1 MPDAPPPGP
10 PDADA
15 GTPARQTPPQSEAPK
30 TAAPP
35 TAGPTAPALS
45 AIREALAAF
54 PPPLVQEFEEARD
67 QLQPRL
73 DPEAL
78 LRWADEGLS
87 VARHSLR
94 AWEAASVYFR
104 VSAAVLDQLPPQHFQ
119 AWAASGRDLAADS
132 PALASAYF
140 RASPTALSHLSPTQ
154 AHDWSR
160 QGRVLYRGTW
170 KSGSLA
176 AQYFDISPAI
186 LPQLPLGQTRLL
198 VELIDALA
206 GHSYELASA
215 CLGMAPAVLAE
226 LDRPDRAPFL
236 EFGSIV
242 ANTAWADARNYFE
255 RGPIAVKRVHAQ
267 QRARFLA
274 LAGRVALSVGRQGH
288 PYFFESAAALA
299 EVEGEIHGPVIELAE
314 RLLPHSGVAAMEF
327 IKSTPTVLARV
338 SNDDLARW
346 QTQGLAIL
354 QNSEAGG
361 EAFFRLES
369 AKGEGVIQTLS
380 SRVELEHVGELIRL
394 YCRAL
399 TGTDL
404 AVLPLDMLAERGV
417 GWVGQSNP
425 TTEGTAIYL
434 PSVVEEHDDK
444 EQNFAVYKVFA
455 THQAGRLEFHS
466 FRFRF
471 DRPAVLFDDARL
483 TRPRFHQGEPAIT
496 DMERFF
502 DLFADRRL
510 ISDLFT
516 IVEDTR
522 VDATL
527 HREYPG
533 VRAAFERLQRAAAQR
548 RRALETMPAREAAV
562 ENLVRASLDAYDKV
576 QWPPPIAGL
585 MKTPLQLL
593 ARVRVVQATVEDSA
607 EAALRL
613 YEWIA
618 SIPNVQLD
626 EQQWLPADPP
636 EEQLAEDEAAP
647 PQNAPPNEPMSASSS
662 MTSSMGGKS
671 EQAYQS
677 PEPVDFRGDF
687 KPELVQM
694 LLQMHGDGQEE
705 GEPVALTPEQ
715 LKELLEKSAEI
726 EFAEDEEGDL
736 DNAVSAMMDNL
747 MEEMASARD
756 QSDVPGGQLQDD
768 YSSGA
773 AAGEEALP
781 DEPQSFFYDE
791 WDFRANDYKPRWCR
805 LQERTL
811 QSGETDFY
819 DRTLHENVGLV
830 RETRKQFELM
840 RPELFRKIRHLP
852 DGEDFDLDAVV
863 EWIAQRA
870 AGAPTDSNLFYRRNK
885 VERDVSV
892 GFLLDMSASTDEE
905 IHRRKR
911 FGADNDTFDD
921 DPRKYFNWWAQKR
934 AREAGQPSKRIIDL
948 EKDAIVLLTEALE
961 TIGDSYGIYG
971 FSGYGRDN
979 VEFYVIKEIEEPF
992 SDGIKKR
999 IDKIAPVRST
1009 RMGPAIRHATTKLKE
1024 TRSKVRIL
1032 IMISDGRPQDHGYG
1046 RDRTEKE
1053 YAIHDTRMA
1062 LTEARHEGITPFCLT
1077 VDRQGHDYL
1086 QEMCQDMGYEVVSDI
1101 ESLPRHLPA
1110 LYRRLTR

>member
-1 MPDAPPPGP
+1 MSDAPPPDSP
-10 PDADA
+10 
-15 GTPARQTPPQSEAPK
+15 TPGSAQPGSTE
-30 TAAPP
+30 
-35 TAGPTAPALS
+35 PALTV
-45 AIREALAAF
+45 IRESLAAF
-54 PPPLVQEFEEARD
+54 PPPLVQEFDDARD
-67 QLQPRL
+67 QLKERL
-73 DPEAL
+73 EPDAL
-78 LRWADEGLS
+78 LTWADEGLA

-104 VSAAVLDQLPPQHFQ
+104 VSSVVLDQLLPEHFQ
-119 AWAASGRDLAADS
+119 AWARSGRDLAADS
-132 PALASAYF
+132 PALAAAYF
-140 RASPTALSHLSPTQ
+140 RASPAALPHLSSAQ
-154 AHDWSR
+154 SRDWGQ

-176 AQYFDISPAI
+176 AQYFDVSPAI

-215 CLGMAPAVLAE
+215 CLGMSAAVLAE

-255 RGPIAVKRVHAQ
+255 RGPTAVKRVNAQ

-274 LAGRVALSVGRQGH
+274 LVGRVALAVGRQGH
-288 PYFFESAAALA
+288 PYFLESASALA
-299 EVEGEIHGPVIELAE
+299 EVESDIHGPVIELAE
-314 RLLPHSGVAAMEF
+314 RLLPISGVAAMEF
-327 IKSTPTVLARV
+327 IKSSPAVLERV
-338 SNDDLARW
+338 NNDDLARW
-346 QTQGLAIL
+346 QIQGLAIL
-354 QNSEAGG
+354 QKSEAGG
-361 EAFFRLES
+361 EAFFRMES
-369 AKGEGVIQTLS
+369 AKGEEVIQALS
-380 SRVELEHVGELIRL
+380 SRVELENVGELIRL

-399 TGTDL
+399 TGSDL
-404 AVLPLDMLAERGV
+404 AVLPLDALAERGV
-417 GWVGQSNP
+417 GWVSQSSP

-434 PSVVEEHDDK
+434 PEVVEEYEDK

-455 THQAGRLEFHS
+455 THQAGRLEFGS

-471 DRPAVLFDDARL
+471 DRPAIHFDDSRL
-483 TRPRFHQGEPAIT
+483 VRSPAQDSAAPPLT

-522 VDATL
+522 IDAVL
-527 HREYPG
+527 HHEYPG
-533 VRAAFERLQRAAAQR
+533 VRAAFERLQRVAVEH
-548 RRALETMPAREAAV
+548 RRALDTMPAREAAV
-562 ENLVRASLDAYDKV
+562 ENLIRASLDALDAI
-576 QWPPPIAGL
+576 QWPQEIAGL
-585 MKTPLQLL
+585 MKTPLQTL
-593 ARVRVVQATVEDSA
+593 ARVRARDATVEDSA

-618 SIPNVQLD
+618 SIPNVELE
-626 EQQWLPADPP
+626 EQQWLPTEPP
-636 EEQLAEDEAAP
+636 EEEIIEEEGAP
-647 PQNAPPNEPMSASSS
+647 LDSEPMSAPNS
-662 MTSSMGGKS
+662 MTSSLGGKS

-694 LLQMHGDGQEE
+694 LLQMHGEGEE
-705 GEPVALTPEQ
+705 GETVPMTPEQ

-726 EFAEDEEGDL
+726 EFGEDEDGDL
-736 DNAVSAMMDNL
+736 DDAVSAMMDNL
-747 MEEMASARD
+747 MQEMADA
-756 QSDVPGGQLQDD
+756 QEQADVPGQQLQDD
-768 YSSGA
+768 YSSGGDESDA
-773 AAGEEALP
+773 PLPEEP
-781 DEPQSFFYDE
+781 ESFFYDE

-819 DRTLHENVGLV
+819 DRTLIENVSLV
-830 RETRKQFELM
+830 QETRKQFELM
-840 RPELFRKIRHLP
+840 RPELFRKIKHLP

-863 EWIAQRA
+863 EWIVQRA

-911 FGADNDTFDD
+911 FGQDDDSFDD
-921 DPRKYFNWWAQKR
+921 DPRKYFTWWAQKR

-961 TIGDSYGIYG
+961 SIGDNYGIYG

-979 VEFYVIKEIEEPF
+979 VEFYVIKDIQEPF

-1009 RMGPAIRHATTKLKE
+1009 RMGPAIRHATAKLKE

-1032 IMISDGRPQDHGYG
+1032 VMISDGRPQDHGYG

-1053 YAIHDTRMA
+1053 YAIHDTKMA

-1086 QEMCQDMGYEVVSDI
+1086 QEMCQDVGYEVVGDI